1 MQLNTSQVHAGP
13 VDLITYQRRPLLLSR
28 QAAHI
33 RQKTRSLECG
43 SPRRSQR
50 CGLGFDKVQSSRGN
64 IHRHRCA
71 RCCMLRLGPEKHTI
85 RFHGRLSSWEGIR
98 SST

>member
-1 MQLNTSQVHAGP
+1 MQLNTSQAHAGS
-13 VDLITYQRRPLLLSR
+13 VDRITYQRRALLLYR

-33 RQKTRSLECG
+33 RQKTRSLEGC

-64 IHRHRCA
+64 IQRHCCA
-71 RCCMLRLGPEKHTI
+71 RSCM
-85 RFHGRLSSWEGIR
+85 RFA
-98 SST
+98 